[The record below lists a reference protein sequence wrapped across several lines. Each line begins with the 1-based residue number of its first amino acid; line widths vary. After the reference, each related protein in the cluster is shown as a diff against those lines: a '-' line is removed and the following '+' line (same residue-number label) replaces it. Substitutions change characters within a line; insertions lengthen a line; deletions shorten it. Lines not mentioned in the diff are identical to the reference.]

1 MNKASSFFVG
11 AVVLLLFGL
20 ARNAAQNAGSDAKAT
35 IDAAAA
41 AMGTTA
47 LRSIQ
52 YTGMGQFMRR
62 VRPIIQAVRGRGT
75 P

>member
-1 MNKASSFFVG
+1 MNKTSSLFVG

-20 ARNAAQNAGSDAKAT
+20 ARNAAQNAGSDAKEV

-52 YTGMGQFMRR
+52 YTGMGQFYATGQAYHPWSPG
-62 VRPIIQAVRGRGT
+62 RP
-75 P
+75 